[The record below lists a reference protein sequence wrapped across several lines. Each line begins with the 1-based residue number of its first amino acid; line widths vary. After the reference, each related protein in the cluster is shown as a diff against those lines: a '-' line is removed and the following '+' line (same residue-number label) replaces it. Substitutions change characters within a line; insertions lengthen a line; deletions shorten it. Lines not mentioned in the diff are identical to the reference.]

1 MPFDLEKTTHT
12 FTKTADGGLQTVVA
26 DDPGDTEQILFIRTH
41 LASEA
46 EKFSRGDYSDP
57 AQIHGMDMPGI
68 AELAKGASRVEV
80 IVADLPDGGTI
91 TYRSTEPAL
100 IDALHQWFERQT
112 ADHG

>member
-1 MPFDLEKTTHT
+1 
-12 FTKTADGGLQTVVA
+12 
-26 DDPGDTEQILFIRTH
+26 
-41 LASEA
+41 
-46 EKFSRGDYSDP
+46 
-57 AQIHGMDMPGI
+57 MDMPGI